1 MRRSQSN
8 PGVTVTPG
16 FRRAAVVM
24 LTAGL
29 LMSAPGI
36 AQAMFTSR
44 AVGAVA
50 ASTLTLAAPVGADVT
65 ATCTANPRRLSVV
78 VNSFGAVPRA
88 TSLEFTVTD
97 PTNVV
102 VHTGGAAYTRN
113 GAAKGTWKI
122 QIRGLYTV
130 NATNVWRGLP
140 YEKLVE
146 CL

>member
-8 PGVTVTPG
+8 PDVTSTSG
-16 FRRAAVVM
+16 FRRAAVAL

-29 LMSAPGI
+29 LISAPGV
-36 AQAMFTSR
+36 AQAVFTGR
-44 AVGAVA
+44 ATGAVA
-50 ASTLTLAAPVGADVT
+50 ASTLTLAQPVGADVT
-65 ATCTANPRRLSVV
+65 ATCTIAPRRLSVV
-78 VNSFGAVPRA
+78 VNSFGTVPRA

-97 PTNVV
+97 PRNAV
-102 VHTGGAAYTRN
+102 VHTGGTSYTHN
-113 GAAKGTWKI
+113 GPVKGMWKV

-130 NATNVWRGLP
+130 NANNVWRGLP

>member
-8 PGVTVTPG
+8 PHETATSG
-16 FRRAAVVM
+16 FLRAAVAM

-29 LMSAPGI
+29 LISAPGV
-36 AQAMFTSR
+36 AQAVFTGR
-44 AVGAVA
+44 VAGAVA
-50 ASTLTLAAPVGADVT
+50 ASTLTLAAPIGANVT
-65 ATCTANPRRLSVV
+65 ATCTPAPRTLSVV
-78 VNSFGAVPRA
+78 VISFGTVPRA
-88 TSLEFTVTD
+88 TSLELTVTD
-97 PTNVV
+97 PRNVV
-102 VHTGGAAYTRN
+102 VHTGGTAYTHS

-122 QIRGLYTV
+122 HIRGLYTA

>member
-8 PGVTVTPG
+8 PDVTAASG

-29 LMSAPGI
+29 LVSAPGI

-65 ATCTANPRRLSVV
+65 AICTSTLRRLSVV
-78 VNSFGAVPRA
+78 VNSFGTVPRA
-88 TSLEFTVTD
+88 TSMEFSVTD
-97 PTNVV
+97 PKNAV
-102 VHTGGAAYTRN
+102 VHTGGAAYTHN
-113 GAAKGTWKI
+113 GPAQGTWKI
-122 QIRGLYTV
+122 HIRGVYTV
-130 NATNVWRGLP
+130 NANNVWRGLP
-140 YEKLVE
+140 YERFVE

>member
-1 MRRSQSN
+1 M
-8 PGVTVTPG
+8 TVTPG

-36 AQAMFTSR
+36 AQAVFTSR
-44 AVGAVA
+44 VVGEVA
-50 ASTLTLAAPVGADVT
+50 ASTLSLAAPVGADVT
-65 ATCTANPRRLSVV
+65 ASCTSTPRRLSVV
-78 VNSFGAVPRA
+78 VNNFGTVPRA
-88 TSLEFTVTD
+88 TSLELTVTD

-122 QIRGLYTV
+122 QIKGLYTV
-130 NATNVWRGLP
+130 NATNIWRGLP
-140 YEKLVE
+140 YERLVE

>member
-1 MRRSQSN
+1 
-8 PGVTVTPG
+8 
-16 FRRAAVVM
+16 M

-29 LMSAPGI
+29 LISAPGI
-36 AQAMFTSR
+36 AQAMFTSV
-44 AVGAVA
+44 AVGAVS

-65 ATCTANPRRLSVV
+65 ATCTTAPRRLIVV
-78 VNSFGAVPRA
+78 VNSFGTVPRA

-97 PTNVV
+97 PRNAV
-102 VHTGGAAYTRN
+102 VHTGGTAYTHN
-113 GAAKGTWKI
+113 GPAKGVWKI
-122 QIRGLYTV
+122 QIRGLYTA